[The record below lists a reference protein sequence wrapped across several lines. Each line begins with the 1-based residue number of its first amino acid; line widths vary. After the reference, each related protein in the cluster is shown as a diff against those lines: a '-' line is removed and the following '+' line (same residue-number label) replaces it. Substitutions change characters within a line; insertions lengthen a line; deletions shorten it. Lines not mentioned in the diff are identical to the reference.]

1 MYKWEINGKNDT
13 LILFRRFLKS
23 IYRRHTIDRKIIPTS
38 EMVKKR
44 PAREKRRCLLLF
56 ALQGVCCD
64 ILRFFRFLC
73 SDGAIPSEE
82 T

>member
-1 MYKWEINGKNDT
+1 MYKWENNGKNDT

-23 IYRRHTIDRKIIPTS
+23 IYRHHTIYRKIIPTS
-38 EMVKKR
+38 EISQKR
-44 PAREKRRCLLLF
+44 PAREKRCCLLLF

-73 SDGAIPSEE
+73 SDGVIPSEE
-82 T
+82 M

>member
-1 MYKWEINGKNDT
+1 MYKWENNGKNDT
-13 LILFRRFLKS
+13 LILFRRFL
-23 IYRRHTIDRKIIPTS
+23 IYIYIGTILYVEILSRHPKWY
-38 EMVKKR
+38 KKR

-73 SDGAIPSEE
+73 ADGVIPS
-82 T
+82 